1 MTKSE
6 IIKEVAE
13 GTGLTKLEIE
23 AVLEGIIL
31 SISESLKRGERVDL
45 RGFGSFLVKHRAARD
60 ARNPA
65 TREIV
70 KLQERFVP
78 VFITANDFLPDL
90 LTAPRG
96 IVNTPL
102 RIPVVTTILA
112 VISGLKKEIL
122 FLSIFSITS

>member
-1 MTKSE
+1 MTKSD

-13 GTGLTKLEIE
+13 GTGLTKVEIE

-31 SISESLKRGERVDL
+31 SVSESLKRGERVDL
-45 RGFGSFLVKHRAARD
+45 RGFGSFLVKHRVARD

-78 VFITANDFLPDL
+78 VFKVSKL
-90 LTAPRG
+90 LKEEVNKSLLRG
-96 IVNTPL
+96 
-102 RIPVVTTILA
+102 
-112 VISGLKKEIL
+112 
-122 FLSIFSITS
+122 F

>member
-1 MTKSE
+1 MTKSD

-13 GTGLTKLEIE
+13 GTGLTKVEIE

-31 SISESLKRGERVDL
+31 SISDSLRRGERVDI
-45 RGFGSFLVKHRAARD
+45 RGFGSFIIKQRAARD

-78 VFITANDFLPDL
+78 AFKVSKIFKELVNKSL
-90 LTAPRG
+90 LRG
-96 IVNTPL
+96 
-102 RIPVVTTILA
+102 
-112 VISGLKKEIL
+112 
-122 FLSIFSITS
+122 F